1 MTSIFDKEND
11 REILKAGELGNHLV
25 VYEDRP
31 MKYDAWDIDIYYQ
44 EKGYEVDDLKT
55 VSVEKSSLMTK
66 VKMDWNYQDS
76 TISQE
81 IRFYNDNR
89 RIDFV
94 THADW
99 HEHQQL
105 LRVLFPLD
113 IRTSEAT
120 FDIQYGNVKRPTYE
134 NTSWDMAKLK
144 PLLTSGRIIPK
155 PDTESA

>member
-66 VKMDWNYQDS
+66 VKMD
-76 TISQE
+76 
-81 IRFYNDNR
+81 
-89 RIDFV
+89 
-94 THADW
+94 
-99 HEHQQL
+99 
-105 LRVLFPLD
+105 
-113 IRTSEAT
+113 
-120 FDIQYGNVKRPTYE
+120 
-134 NTSWDMAKLK
+134 
-144 PLLTSGRIIPK
+144 
-155 PDTESA
+155 

>member
-81 IRFYNDNR
+81 IRFSVPAR
-89 RIDFV
+89 
-94 THADW
+94 
-99 HEHQQL
+99 QL
-105 LRVLFPLD
+105 L
-113 IRTSEAT
+113 IS
-120 FDIQYGNVKRPTYE
+120 
-134 NTSWDMAKLK
+134 S
-144 PLLTSGRIIPK
+144 
-155 PDTESA
+155 TEM